1 MSLDNR
7 KTKYSHTPNPHALTR
22 ICIHTYAYTQ
32 THTHVTFQAREEI
45 VIWFHSCFHG
55 IDLSWLLKRQ
65 HLHKWAAEGL
75 SLWVWLCASMCWLVC
90 VCDCA
95 RDAHVCKIM
104 TTGVCAERGSL
115 DDKNTPD
122 LALKGTTAFQFQVTC
137 LIATL
142 WLIFIKYKNATL
154 VKDQKTSSITRQ
166 AWPPDCLG
174 SSKPPSKHRQC

>member
-1 MSLDNR
+1 
-7 KTKYSHTPNPHALTR
+7 
-22 ICIHTYAYTQ
+22 
-32 THTHVTFQAREEI
+32 
-45 VIWFHSCFHG
+45 
-55 IDLSWLLKRQ
+55 
-65 HLHKWAAEGL
+65 
-75 SLWVWLCASMCWLVC
+75 MCWLVC

-166 AWPPDCLG
+166 A
-174 SSKPPSKHRQC
+174 